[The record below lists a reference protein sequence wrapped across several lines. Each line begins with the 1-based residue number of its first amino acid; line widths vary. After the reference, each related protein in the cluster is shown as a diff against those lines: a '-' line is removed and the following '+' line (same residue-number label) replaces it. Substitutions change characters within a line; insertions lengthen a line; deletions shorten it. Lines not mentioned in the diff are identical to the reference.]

1 MGKGFRG
8 RCRQGLERRLRTS
21 HRHGKRKEVGE
32 ILAALCTVHNLI
44 ARMKIGFAQINPTV
58 GDLRGNFEKIAGA
71 YDQLARAGADI
82 VIAPELAVTG
92 YPLQDLVF
100 KSRFVP
106 ENLAVLDQLQK
117 RLNKPALLVGFVD
130 RNEGRGKPFHNAA
143 ALLQAGE
150 PLQKTHKSLLPTYD
164 VFDEDRYFEPA
175 REIAPL
181 KFRGHRIGVTICE
194 DIWTERYLPR
204 PFYDVDPVRA
214 LVAQEAEMILNV
226 SASPFSLRKP
236 AVRREMISGLAGT
249 YQRPI
254 FYCNTVGGNDQLV
267 FDGNS
272 IAVNARGQL
281 LAQLPAFEEA
291 SVIVD
296 SESVQTPEIPL
307 ADIVQ
312 ELYSALR
319 LGLRDYLAKCGF
331 KSAVLGLSGGIDS
344 AVVAAIAV
352 DAIGADNVTGVSMP
366 SQFSSRGSVLD
377 ALALAKNLGIQCLQ
391 IPIADA
397 FAVFKAQF
405 KEVFAGRTEDA
416 TEENMQARLRG
427 MTLMALSNKFGHLV
441 LSTGNK
447 SELAVGYCTIY
458 GDMAGGLAVI
468 SDVPKTIVYE
478 LARWINSEYTSRG
491 GRQSEIIPSSTIDKP
506 PSAELKPDQ
515 TDQDVL
521 PPYEILDEILRL
533 YVEEN
538 LSARDIIT
546 HGYDEK
552 TVRWVQRRVDLNE
565 YKREQAAPGLKV
577 TSRAFGIGRRMP
589 IAQRYVD

>member
-1 MGKGFRG
+1 
-8 RCRQGLERRLRTS
+8 
-21 HRHGKRKEVGE
+21 
-32 ILAALCTVHNLI
+32 
-44 ARMKIGFAQINPTV
+44 MKIGFAQINPTV
-58 GDLRGNFEKIAGA
+58 GDLRGNSEKIAAA
-71 YDQLARAGADI
+71 YQQLARVGADI
-82 VIAPELAVTG
+82 VIAPELAITG
-92 YPLQDLVF
+92 YPPQDLLF

-106 ENLAVLDQLQK
+106 ENLQALDDLQK
-117 RLNKPALLVGFVD
+117 SLSSAALLVGFVD
-130 RNEGRGKPFHNAA
+130 RNQGRGKPFHNAA
-143 ALLQAGE
+143 GLLQPGE
-150 PLQKTHKSLLPTYD
+150 PLQKTHKSLLPSYD
-164 VFDEDRYFEPA
+164 VFNEDRYFEPA
-175 REIAPL
+175 REIEPL
-181 KFRGHRIGVTICE
+181 TFRGRSIGVTICE

-214 LVAQEAEMILNV
+214 LVSQGADMIFNV
-226 SASPFSLRKP
+226 SASPFSLRK
-236 AVRREMISGLAGT
+236 AAIRREMICGLAGT
-249 YQRPI
+249 YRRPI
-254 FYCNTVGGNDQLV
+254 FYCNAVGGNDQLV

-272 IAVNARGQL
+272 IAVNGRGQL

-291 SVIVD
+291 NMIID
-296 SESVQTPEIPL
+296 SESSPELKMQSIDL
-307 ADIVQ
+307 VQ
-312 ELYSALR
+312 ELFGALR

-352 DAIGADNVTGVSMP
+352 GALGANNVTGVSMP
-366 SQFSSRGSVLD
+366 SQFSSRGSVVD
-377 ALALAKNLGIQCLQ
+377 ALGLAKNLGIQCLQ
-391 IPIADA
+391 IPIADT

-468 SDVPKTIVYE
+468 SDVPKTMIYE
-478 LARWINSEYTSRG
+478 LARYINAEAAQAG
-491 GRQSEIIPSSTIDKP
+491 KPEIIPASTIEKP
-506 PSAELKPDQ
+506 PSAELRPNQK
-515 TDQDVL
+515 DQDTL
-521 PPYEILDEILRL
+521 PPYDMLDAILRL

-538 LSARDIIT
+538 LSVPDIVAQ
-546 HGYDEK
+546 GFEEA

-565 YKREQAAPGLKV
+565 YKRAQAPPGLKV
-577 TSRAFGIGRRMP
+577 TSRAFGVGRRMP